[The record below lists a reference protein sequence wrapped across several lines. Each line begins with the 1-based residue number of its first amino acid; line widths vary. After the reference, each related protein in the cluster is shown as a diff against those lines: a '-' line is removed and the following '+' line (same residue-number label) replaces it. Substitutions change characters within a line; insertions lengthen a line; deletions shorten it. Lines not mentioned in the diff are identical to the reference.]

1 MKRHRTFLT
10 ILCAIGLCGAVQ
22 GWSQD
27 NVKLAQTGMQFLSVV
42 SDARGSAMAGAMTAL
57 PMESASLFYNPG
69 TMAVTDRMLSLSAS
83 YNKWI
88 ADIAHTTFSLSYRPA
103 NGDYGVIG
111 VSGQFVDY
119 GVLQGTVVSSA
130 DKGYD
135 DTGDLK
141 PYAVALGVG
150 YAKSLSESFSVGLH
164 VKWVSQSLGSNILPA
179 SGGGTEVKNNHAT
192 VLAFDFGTLFKTG
205 FKSFAFG
212 MSVRNFSGH
221 VKFQDES
228 FPLPLTF
235 AIGLSVDAWDFVQDK
250 SVVRSVFVDIDAIH
264 NRDYREQLFIGVDC
278 RLLGVLAL
286 RGGYIGGS
294 DEAGATMG
302 FGVQKFGLEADY
314 AFTPFGVFDNVH
326 RVTLRYSM

>member
-1 MKRHRTFLT
+1 
-10 ILCAIGLCGAVQ
+10 
-22 GWSQD
+22 
-27 NVKLAQTGMQFLSVV
+27 
-42 SDARGSAMAGAMTAL
+42 MAGAMTAL
-57 PMESASLFYNPG
+57 PMESASLFYNPA
-69 TMAVTDRMLSLSAS
+69 TMAVTDGMLNVSAS

-88 ADIAHTTFSLSYRPA
+88 ADIQHTAFSLSYRPA
-103 NGDYGVIG
+103 KGDYGVVGI
-111 VSGQFVDY
+111 SAQFVDY
-119 GVLQGTVVSSA
+119 GLLQGTVVSGA
-130 DKGYD
+130 AKGYD

-150 YAKSLSESFSVGLH
+150 YAKSLSEAFSVGLH
-164 VKWVSQSLGSNILPA
+164 VKWVSQSLGSSILPS

-192 VLAFDFGTLFKTG
+192 VVAFDFGTLFKTG
-205 FKSFAFG
+205 FKSLAFG
-212 MSVRNFSGH
+212 MSVRNFSQE

-228 FPLPLTF
+228 FSLPLTF
-235 AIGLSVDAWDFVQDK
+235 AIGISMDAWDFFQDR
-250 SVVRSVFVDIDAIH
+250 SIVRSVTFAVDAIH
-264 NRDYREQLFIGVDC
+264 NRDYREQMFVGVDC

-326 RVTLRYSM
+326 RVTLRYSL